1 MSLSGTSLTMY
12 HMYPKDTEIIK
23 EKDFPEDSME
33 DQQSTVN
40 RKNFLHNY
48 IHASNPNLVE
58 FDIHY
63 SKNNDFII
71 PKINNSTNNNCNWD
85 ANFNNNPQGFFT
97 LKDLMLQQKAEEA
110 KDMYDKQVFMGFEKP
125 VDNDKNAL
133 KKPSKPNEKVEKKS
147 TTKCDPFIQKI
158 QERSLPVA
166 PDYAQSFKPDDQD
179 ILYAR
184 SKEGQKL
191 RDFGYELISGE
202 DSSGIDYRNKDNRQ
216 RLNERIWNGR
226 RCDKITPIKTK
237 SFNWAITSEADKKRS
252 EFNYK
257 IDSDPN
263 LLKYNSLDKQLN
275 KNLANK
281 VTSKSSKTF
290 AGTVKKPS
298 NTNYLSKITNRN
310 KREKSLLGSPKLH
323 RAIFGKSS
331 ESPSIFSSAKL
342 DDPFSFNSKV
352 SDALI
357 F

>member
-1 MSLSGTSLTMY
+1 
-12 HMYPKDTEIIK
+12 
-23 EKDFPEDSME
+23 
-33 DQQSTVN
+33 
-40 RKNFLHNY
+40 
-48 IHASNPNLVE
+48 
-58 FDIHY
+58 
-63 SKNNDFII
+63 
-71 PKINNSTNNNCNWD
+71 
-85 ANFNNNPQGFFT
+85 
-97 LKDLMLQQKAEEA
+97 MLQQKAEEA

-357 F
+357 FWSLSNSNSISLKFQNSKKEQTSSENLLHSTGTDYYSSHMDITAEEADVFETDSFKEHEGIWTMVKRWFKFWRKMMK